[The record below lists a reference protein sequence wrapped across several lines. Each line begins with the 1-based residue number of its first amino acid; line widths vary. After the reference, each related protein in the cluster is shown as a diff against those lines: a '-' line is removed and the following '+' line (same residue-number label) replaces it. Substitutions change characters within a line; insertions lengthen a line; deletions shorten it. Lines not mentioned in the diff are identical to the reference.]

1 MVLARQAYWIEL
13 KPEYTILISRFCR
26 VIKLDFLHKL
36 CLISV
41 IANSICVTFLSWLA
55 AAWSPEM
62 QFNQFFVFSLCLIF
76 ISKLMQLQYATNIW
90 NKSNAS
96 FSYMRTEHLSI
107 MGGGKWKYYNH
118 KKNRKHLLAESNTEG
133 QNINTKFAKKEEKN
147 WAKIQGIKNTTWMK
161 QKIRR

>member
-1 MVLARQAYWIEL
+1 MPISNIGFGQTGILNWAQTWIYDFD
-13 KPEYTILISRFCR
+13 KSRFCR

-76 ISKLMQLQYATNIW
+76 ISKLIQLQYATNIW
-90 NKSNAS
+90 NKGVSLFLTPAQRICQ
-96 FSYMRTEHLSI
+96 FWEGREMKKLYLQKKVIGRKQQ
-107 MGGGKWKYYNH
+107 GWRKY
-118 KKNRKHLLAESNTEG
+118 
-133 QNINTKFAKKEEKN
+133 KF
-147 WAKIQGIKNTTWMK
+147 
-161 QKIRR
+161 